1 MLRLNNLK
9 TRTAINA
16 KILVFAICVEAI
28 MYLVLHNLHDCTFNC
43 TFTFTLIN
51 LKKDLVLNIRTFR

>member
-43 TFTFTLIN
+43 NNTLIN